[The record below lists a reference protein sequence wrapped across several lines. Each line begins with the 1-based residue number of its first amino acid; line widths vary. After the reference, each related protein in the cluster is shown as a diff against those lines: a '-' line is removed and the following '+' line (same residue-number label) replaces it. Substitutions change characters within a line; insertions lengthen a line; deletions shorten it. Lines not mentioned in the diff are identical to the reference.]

1 MQKNKLLVLFAL
13 LACFFSLSTVFNS
26 NSSPFNTPVYARMG
40 STGGGGGGG
49 SSGGSFGGSFGG
61 SSSHSGHGG
70 RGLIP
75 GPTYQVHHRFSFT
88 KMLLNIGIGL
98 GAGGLAFLV
107 TYLIVPDTQHEK
119 MLGARFIG
127 IIVFITALYSYTL
140 LALLICLSI
149 YEAFFDKSGS
159 PIMSNV
165 TTPNLTLDDFKGI
178 MSSKHINWGVVMHDY
193 PEYIQTY
200 ADAEY
205 LYGTLIRQ
213 YITGNHDLSDLRQYL
228 VGKFLVAMQ
237 NEIKLK
243 ASQQTIDDV
252 VVSKAK
258 ILQIAKYKNYTIAK
272 LEAYGIDNEAQANA
286 NFDSSF
292 KQEHWIDIV
301 VFDQNNKIVNIVY
314 GEHFHL
320 NGQDFNHQKGLV
332 DTGYT
337 EQDLRGSEH
346 DMFK

>member
-1 MQKNKLLVLFAL
+1 MHKNKLLVLFAL
-13 LACFFSLSTVFNS
+13 LACFFSLSIIFS
-26 NSSPFNTPVYARMG
+26 PNSSPFNTPVYARMG
-40 STGGGGGGG
+40 STGGGGGG
-49 SSGGSFGGSFGG
+49 SSGGSFGG
-61 SSSHSGHGG
+61 SSSHSGHDG

-75 GPTYQVHHRFSFT
+75 GPTYQVGHHFSFT

-98 GAGGLAFLV
+98 GIGSFTFLI
-107 TYLIVPDTQHEK
+107 TYLIVPDTPHEK
-119 MLGARFIG
+119 MLDARFIG
-127 IIVFITALYSYTL
+127 IIVFITALYSYM
-140 LALLICLSI
+140 LLILLIFLLI
-149 YEAFFDKSGS
+149 YDAFSDKSGPS
-159 PIMSNV
+159 IISNV

-178 MSSKHINWGVVMHDY
+178 MSAKHINWSVTMYDY
-193 PEYIQTY
+193 PEYIKTY

-205 LYGTLIRQ
+205 LYGSLIRQ
-213 YITGNHDLSDLRQYL
+213 YITGNHDLSDLRKYL
-228 VGKFLVAMQ
+228 AGKFLVAMQ

-252 VVSKAK
+252 IVSRAK
-258 ILQIAKYKNYTIAK
+258 ILQIAKYKNYTIVK
-272 LEAYGIDNEAQANA
+272 LEAYGIDNETQANA
-286 NFDSSF
+286 NFDLSF

-301 VFDQNNKIVNIVY
+301 VFDQNDKIVNIVY

-337 EQDLRGSEH
+337 EQDLRDNEH

>member
-1 MQKNKLLVLFAL
+1 MHKNKLLVLFAL
-13 LACFFSLSTVFNS
+13 LACFFSLSIIFS
-26 NSSPFNTPVYARMG
+26 PNSSPFNTPVYARMG

-49 SSGGSFGGSFGG
+49 SSGGSFSS

-75 GPTYQVHHRFSFT
+75 GPTYQVHHHFSFT

-98 GAGGLAFLV
+98 GAGVFTFLV
-107 TYLIVPDTQHEK
+107 TYLIVPDTPHEK

-127 IIVFITALYSYTL
+127 IIVFITALYSYTI
-140 LALLICLSI
+140 LALLICFLI
-149 YEAFFDKSGS
+149 YEAFFDKSGP

-193 PEYIQTY
+193 SEYIKTY

-228 VGKFLVAMQ
+228 AGKFLVAMQ

-252 VVSKAK
+252 IVSKAK
-258 ILQIAKYKNYTIAK
+258 ILQIAKYKNYTIVK

-337 EQDLRGSEH
+337 EQDLRDNEH

>member
-1 MQKNKLLVLFAL
+1 MHKNKLLILFAL
-13 LACFFSLSTVFNS
+13 LACFFSLSTIFNP

-49 SSGGSFGGSFGG
+49 SSGGSFSG

-75 GPTYQVHHRFSFT
+75 GPTYQVHHRFSFS

-98 GAGGLAFLV
+98 GIGGFAFLV
-107 TYLIVPDTQHEK
+107 TYLIVPDTPHEK

-140 LALLICLSI
+140 LALLIFLSI
-149 YEAFFDKSGS
+149 YEAFSDKSGP
-159 PIMSNV
+159 PIISNV

-178 MSSKHINWGVVMHDY
+178 MSAKHINWGIAMNDHS
-193 PEYIQTY
+193 EYIKTY

-228 VGKFLVAMQ
+228 AGKFLVAMQ

-252 VVSKAK
+252 IVSRAR
-258 ILQIAKYKNYTIAK
+258 IVQIAKYKNYTIVK
-272 LEAYGIDNEAQANA
+272 LEAYGIDNETQANA

-301 VFDQNNKIVNIVY
+301 VFDQNDKIVNIVY

-320 NGQDFNHQKGLV
+320 NGVDFNHQKGLV

-337 EQDLRGSEH
+337 EQDLRDNEH